1 MMEPVTTTR
10 TELSSLGGWLAREH
24 ALGIN
29 ANNFT
34 DGEVRIVDGVPD
46 LSDSYMQA
54 LLVAS
59 RLGLPGWWPT
69 KVVATI
75 EHQPFNHQ
83 HLEQG
88 ESGHVKSAEAFAHK
102 RRATLGYQP
111 EPLSG

>member
-1 MMEPVTTTR
+1 MTTAPTE
-10 TELSSLGGWLAREH
+10 ELSSLGAWLAREH

-29 ANNFT
+29 ANDHT

-46 LSDSYMQA
+46 QTDSYIPA

-83 HLEQG
+83 HLSQG
-88 ESGHVKSAEAFAHK
+88 ESGHLKSAEAFARK

-111 EPLSG
+111 EPLAG